1 MTGLEAPVIIAIIG
15 ATAAVVGAGV
25 AIKGQMDAAKAAK
38 RAAAVDAE
46 NKRNQDIASQRAFDA
61 ESKLKKKRFILAAGR
76 NEAIGSSSGAEGFG
90 DLFVADVTT
99 FEAEHLL
106 LAFNRDVFG
115 VNQRNAANIS
125 IFEGDTFA
133 AAQTTKSIGTGIA
146 AVGAV
151 ATSFQGLKS
160 STPSTTGT
168 ALGGSTSGSTGS
180 GFAAPYATSPQL
192 STFA

>member
-1 MTGLEAPVIIAIIG
+1 MTGMEPALIFAIIG

-25 AIKGQMDAAKAAK
+25 AIKGQQDAAKAAK

-61 ESKLKKKRFILAAGR
+61 ESKLRNKRFILAAGR
-76 NEAIGSSSGAEGFG
+76 NEAIGASSGAEGFG

-99 FEAEHLL
+99 FAAEQLL

-133 AAQTTKSIGTGIA
+133 AAQTTKSIGTGIS

-151 ATSFQGLKS
+151 ATQFGGLTS
-160 STPSTTGT
+160 STKDTTGT
-168 ALGGSTSGSTGS
+168 ALGGGSTSGS
-180 GFAAPYATSPQL
+180 GFAAPYATSPQT
-192 STFA
+192 STYV